1 MYVPLCTDG
10 VDQLCWHPSHQDQLA
25 TASGDKSV
33 RFWCVPLHGLLPLA
47 FRISCAQS

>member
-1 MYVPLCTDG
+1 

-33 RFWCVPLHGLLPLA
+33 RFLA
-47 FRISCAQS
+47 PVA

>member
-1 MYVPLCTDG
+1 

-33 RFWCVPLHGLLPLA
+33 RFWCARLRAPALLACGLTP
-47 FRISCAQS
+47 I